1 MYVELQLKQDILA
14 YKSVFTSPNILLF
27 CFCFYFDVS
36 EKGAKVYYQ
45 SSNVYYFFLPMK
57 NKSITNGTTWPRQ
70 GNQG

>member
-14 YKSVFTSPNILLF
+14 YKSVFTSPNARLF

-45 SSNVYYFFLPMK
+45 SSNVH
-57 NKSITNGTTWPRQ
+57 
-70 GNQG
+70 